1 LNYNHLL
8 VYRTVAMKFLTYSS
22 YNLKEGF
29 DMNQEIEK
37 IEKNVRDINN
47 SINTYQQTNAD
58 IRKNEKTISES
69 IEKVNENKFANKDFS
84 DIKENKRL
92 SQWLTDSTSMIA
104 QDKFVMALGGIA
116 LASLIILNTQL

>member
-1 LNYNHLL
+1 
-8 VYRTVAMKFLTYSS
+8 MKFLTYSS

-84 DIKENKRL
+84 DIKANKRL

>member
-1 LNYNHLL
+1 M
-8 VYRTVAMKFLTYSS
+8 RFLTYSS

-47 SINTYQQTNAD
+47 SINTYQQTNTD

>member
-1 LNYNHLL
+1 
-8 VYRTVAMKFLTYSS
+8 MKFLTYSS

-37 IEKNVRDINN
+37 IEKDVKDINDDL
-47 SINTYQQTNAD
+47 NTYRQTNLD
-58 IRKNEKTISES
+58 ISKNKENISDS
-69 IEKVNENKFANKDFS
+69 IYKVKFHKLANKDFS
-84 DIKENKRL
+84 DIKKNKKL
-92 SQWLTDSTSMIA
+92 NQWLTDSTSMIA

>member
-1 LNYNHLL
+1 
-8 VYRTVAMKFLTYSS
+8 MKFLTYSS

>member
-1 LNYNHLL
+1 
-8 VYRTVAMKFLTYSS
+8 MKFLTYSS

-29 DMNQEIEK
+29 DINQEIEK
-37 IEKNVRDINN
+37 IESDVNDISNDL
-47 SINTYQQTNAD
+47 NTYQQTNLD
-58 IRKNEKTISES
+58 IIKNEENISES
-69 IEKVNENKFANKDFS
+69 IYKVKFHKLANKDFS

>member
-1 LNYNHLL
+1 
-8 VYRTVAMKFLTYSS
+8 MKFLTYSS

-47 SINTYQQTNAD
+47 SINTYQQTNTD